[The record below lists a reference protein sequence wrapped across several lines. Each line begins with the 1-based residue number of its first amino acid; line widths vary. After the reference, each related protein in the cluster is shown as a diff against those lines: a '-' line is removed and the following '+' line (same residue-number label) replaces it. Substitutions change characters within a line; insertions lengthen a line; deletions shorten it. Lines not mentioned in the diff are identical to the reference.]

1 MTTMVAIIV
10 SIVLLGGI
18 LLGYLGMR
26 GRVIIGQIDPEN
38 AEEEAAGFGI
48 VDLQANFN
56 PARCLF
62 LIGPE
67 KNDPDC
73 TDQRRAMKPL
83 LQTMLDH
90 DLSIVEIYGD
100 RPPSRNGRVIEWL
113 DTEILRQTMNAENG
127 FHLVYVNDQGRA
139 SFHSI
144 DPLSRQKI
152 AVLLSLPLA
161 GEEEKEEGDANQQ
174 APSMARPD
182 LEQILGLEPA
192 DHSAEA
198 PEAEVLEA
206 ESPEEED
213 GWVPWTE
220 EHEADE
226 PQEEAALAANDMA
239 ANDMDIESGAD
250 IEPDIQTHTA
260 SAIFC
265 PITVL
270 DRQSTDMAEP
280 MQQASD
286 CNIGNTLP
294 YGVVMNGGADRD
306 DESQGPTGEKSR
318 SGDRI
323 FAPLADENLQGLTK
337 AEREEAE
344 RKAPGAI
351 AKAVKRRLSPNQ

>member
-18 LLGYLGMR
+18 LLGYLSMR

-38 AEEEAAGFGI
+38 TEEEAAGFGI

-144 DPLSRQKI
+144 DPLSSQKI
-152 AVLLSLPLA
+152 AVLLSLPLI
-161 GEEEKEEGDANQQ
+161 EEEKTEEQTQ
-174 APSMARPD
+174 TVERPN
-182 LEQILGLEPA
+182 LEQVLGLEPA
-192 DHSAEA
+192 NSA
-198 PEAEVLEA
+198 AETPKEDP
-206 ESPEEED
+206 SEED
-213 GWVPWTE
+213 GWVPWNE
-220 EHEADE
+220 EDDE
-226 PQEEAALAANDMA
+226 QEEAGLAANEIEITSDT
-239 ANDMDIESGAD
+239 DIDPETD
-250 IEPDIQTHTA
+250 IHSAP
-260 SAIFC
+260 AIFS

-270 DRQSTDMAEP
+270 DRHIDEMIKQSQARLDCSKDNAEP
-280 MQQASD
+280 LGSAMNGVKDKVEA
-286 CNIGNTLP
+286 P
-294 YGVVMNGGADRD
+294 YGPR
-306 DESQGPTGEKSR
+306 QTGDK
-318 SGDRI
+318 I
-323 FAPLADENLQGLTK
+323 FAPLAGENLQGLSK

>member
-1 MTTMVAIIV
+1 MTSLVAIIV
-10 SIVLLGGI
+10 LIVLLGGI

-38 AEEEAAGFGI
+38 TEEEAAGFGI

-100 RPPSRNGRVIEWL
+100 RPPSQNGRAIEWL

-144 DPLSRQKI
+144 DPLCDQKI
-152 AVLLSLPLA
+152 AVLLSLPHSLPLI
-161 GEEEKEEGDANQQ
+161 EEEESLSQSEQ
-174 APSMARPD
+174 APERPD
-182 LEQILGLEPA
+182 LEQILGIEPA
-192 DHSAEA
+192 VGEA
-198 PEAEVLEA
+198 AKAHETEMPDEA
-206 ESPEEED
+206 D
-213 GWVPWTE
+213 GWVPWQE
-220 EHEADE
+220 EEESE
-226 PQEEAALAANDMA
+226 PQEAVLAAND
-239 ANDMDIESGAD
+239 IEIASDAD
-250 IEPDIQTHTA
+250 IDPEKDIHSA
-260 SAIFC
+260 PAIFC

-270 DRQSTDMAEP
+270 DRQADDAVLMPQT
-280 MQQASD
+280 SD
-286 CNIGNTLP
+286 CNIENIAP
-294 YGVVMNGGADRD
+294 HGVAMNGDADRV
-306 DESQGPTGEKSR
+306 EEARQPSGSKTR
-318 SGDRI
+318 SGDKI
-323 FAPLADENLQGLTK
+323 FAPLAGENLQGLSK

-351 AKAVKRRLSPNQ
+351 AKAVKRRLTPNQ